1 MAFGN
6 EQAKSID
13 PKNPQAGSAK
23 LASDLKTKVSGK
35 QENKT
40 EPMALT
46 NDDAKAAL
54 GLEYSKYSGI
64 A

>member
-40 EPMALT
+40 EPMAL
-46 NDDAKAAL
+46 KR
-54 GLEYSKYSGI
+54 
-64 A
+64 